1 MRRRQFKGRNLHG
14 ILLLDKP
21 AGIVSN
27 IALQM
32 VKKLYGAKKAGH
44 TGSLDPL
51 ATGILPICFGE
62 STKISNFLL
71 NANKRYRVVIQL
83 GMTTTTGDSEGDVLE
98 ESPVSNTVTKD
109 KLAKL
114 LSDLV
119 GTHEQVPPMFSA
131 IKQNGIP
138 LYKLARQGIE
148 VERKARTIHLYEL
161 RLMDYDQVGK
171 LVEFEVACSKGTYIR
186 TLAEE
191 IGKIL
196 ACGAHVKVL
205 RRIGFGV
212 FTMDQAVP
220 LERVEALSLDKDKS
234 AMDALL
240 IGTDSAIVDMPSV
253 TLTDDSAHYIRQ
265 GQPVLVP
272 KSPTQGMV
280 RLYQENL
287 SFVGI
292 GEIIEDGR
300 VAPRRMILSA

>member
-1 MRRRQFKGRNLHG
+1 MKRRQFKGRNLHG

-21 AGIVSN
+21 VGIVSN
-27 IALQM
+27 IALQT

-71 NANKRYRVVIQL
+71 NAGKRYRVVIQL
-83 GMTTTTGDSEGDVLE
+83 GVTTTTGDSEGEVLTEDSVADTITE
-98 ESPVSNTVTKD
+98 ESVS
-109 KLAKL
+109 KL
-114 LSDLV
+114 LSGLV
-119 GTHEQVPPMFSA
+119 GTHEQIPPMFSA

-161 RLMDYDQVGK
+161 RFLSYDQCTK
-171 LVEFEVACSKGTYIR
+171 RVEFEVSCSKGTYIR
-186 TLAEE
+186 TLSED
-191 IGKIL
+191 IGETL
-196 ACGAHVKVL
+196 GCGAHVTFL
-205 RRIGFGV
+205 RRTGFGV
-212 FTMDQAVP
+212 FTIDQAV
-220 LERVEALSLDKDKS
+220 SLDTVGNLSRSADKS
-234 AMDALL
+234 EMDALL
-240 IGTDSAIVDMPSV
+240 VSTDSAIVDMPSV
-253 TLTDDSAHYIRQ
+253 TLSNDSVHYIRQ

-292 GEIIEDGR
+292 GEIIDDGR